1 MDSTALT
8 LVLILFAVAFG
19 SVLIGIPVAFA
30 LSGGALLVAF
40 GASLFGLFDFSF
52 LGAIPSRIFG
62 TAMFNEVLTAV
73 PLFILMGVI
82 LERSRIA
89 EELLTNMAKAFG
101 RLPAGLGISVTFVGA
116 LLAASTGIVGAT
128 VVAMGLLS
136 LPTMLRRG
144 YNPSLAAG
152 SICAAGTL
160 GQIIPPSIVL
170 VFLGDQL
177 SGAYMEAQR
186 EVGNYSPDPVSVGD
200 LFAGALIPGIGLALF
215 YMLYQF
221 AVGVMRPQDCPPPS
235 AEEMADLDW
244 RDILFSLLA
253 PILLILVVLGSILAG
268 IATPTEAA
276 GVGALGAML
285 LAGRSLHTVDS
296 MQPAGGAETAIAA
309 ADRARRTLP
318 DWLKT
323 LVSLGILAAFA
334 LPVLRSIADLR
345 PTLETITLWNGV
357 MILIAGFC
365 TLTLL
370 AATGAALF
378 VVAQRGLLGNVVT
391 STMQITTLAFVIL
404 VGATI
409 FSLVFRSFGGDEVV
423 THALDEIP
431 GGVLGAIIAINI
443 LIFFLGFFLDFIEIV
458 FIIMPIVAPVILR
471 SDVDPI
477 WFGVLIA
484 MNLQTSFLT
493 PPFGFALFYLKGVA
507 PPGVTTAHIYK
518 GVLPFI
524 AIQLTALALVF
535 SFPELATWLPK
546 QIFG

>member
-8 LVLILFAVAFG
+8 LVVVLFAIAFG

-40 GASLFGLFDFSF
+40 AASLFGLFDFSF

-221 AVGVMRPQDCPPPS
+221 AVGIMRPQDCPPPT
-235 AEEMADLDW
+235 EEELADLDW
-244 RDILFSLLA
+244 SDVLFSLLA

-296 MQPAGGAETAIAA
+296 MQPINAGDAENPAM
-309 ADRARRTLP
+309 DPARRTLP

-323 LVSLGILAAFA
+323 LVSLGILSAFA
-334 LPVLRSIADLR
+334 LPVLRSIGDLR
-345 PTLETITLWNGV
+345 PTLETITPWNGTL
-357 MILIAGFC
+357 ILIAGLC

-370 AATGAALF
+370 AATMAAL
-378 VVAQRGLLGNVVT
+378 VIVARRGLLSDIVT
-391 STMQITTLAFVIL
+391 STMRITTLAFVIL

-423 THALDEIP
+423 THALDKIP

-471 SDVDPI
+471 SDVDPV